1 MEYRADGFSDVMRLY
16 QSQTAQTGE
25 MWIPDY
31 DLAEK
36 YQYNGLFSKIID
48 RPAEEALKH
57 GMEYN
62 VSDADLKDFLDD
74 ALDRLDWEEKAVTA
88 IRWARLFG
96 GSIIVMLLD
105 DGGGLEE
112 PVNWQDVRSVEELR
126 VYERAIVQ
134 PDPDTYRTG
143 KAEYFDVSST
153 YGGTFRVHR
162 SRCLVF
168 KNGSLPEYGAA
179 QQYYYWGLPEY
190 IRIHKDLSRALKT
203 HTNAANMIEKSV
215 QPVYKQRGLQSMLA
229 GPNGDEMELKRLQVL
244 DASRGMM
251 NTIAVDMEGED
262 YDFKT
267 FQMTGTKEILEST
280 CNLLSAVTCIPQT
293 ILFGR
298 SPAGENATGE
308 SDLENYYNFVEGI
321 QKRMLKKN
329 IRTLIKAIVQAGV
342 YDGSIENPGNIKPT
356 FKPLWSLSET
366 EKATVELTKAQRA
379 QVAAQTAQLYI
390 DMQAIQP
397 EEVRQALAKD
407 EQVDV
412 ESILD
417 NQTENP
423 QEEGWAALLEGLRAN
438 DNPALEPTGQ
448 PGRQGGIM
456 KSGAAEDVIAEDVIA
471 KDVIAKDVIAEDVI
485 AEDGGEG
492 SGNFNHEGRP
502 GKVGGSGE
510 GGGSSSKSESKE
522 KPKESQRERS
532 SNRKKE
538 EQNKQGEQPSQQQG
552 TSENSQPKQAKGS
565 SERGQRESAPQP
577 AKSRKLPSDSMPT
590 KNYITS
596 DGTLDVQKL
605 QDDYQTFTQQMDA
618 PCQAYL
624 QTMMQAV
631 EFKSA
636 KLPES
641 SPFGYSPSKDAFYY
655 DISRKSFHDIDLSI
669 VITHELAHRIDNQF
683 VNVAE
688 NEEFRQKVSDSKQ
701 LIDSDPERFQK
712 FCIENDEEGFLSDIC
727 SAVCEGDY
735 EFEYGHL
742 PSSWKQEGVK
752 EREIF
757 ANYYSLVAFKDN
769 QKLDFLKDNL
779 PEIFDCC
786 DSIKRKLHGEEE

>member
-36 YQYNGLFSKIID
+36 YQNNGLFSKIID

-62 VSDADLKDFLDD
+62 VSDADLREFLDD

-215 QPVYKQRGLQSMLA
+215 QPVYKQRGLQNMLA

-244 DASRGMM
+244 DASRGIM

-267 FQMTGTKEILEST
+267 FQMTGAKEILEST

-397 EEVRQALAKD
+397 DEVRQALAKD

-417 NQTENP
+417 NQPENP
-423 QEEGWAALLEGLRAN
+423 QDDGWEELLEGLRAN

-448 PGRQGGIM
+448 PGQQGGIM
-456 KSGAAEDVIAEDVIA
+456 KSGAAEDVIA
-471 KDVIAKDVIAEDVI
+471 KDVI

-510 GGGSSSKSESKE
+510 GGGSSSKQESKE

-538 EQNKQGEQPSQQQG
+538 KQNKQGEQPSQQQG
-552 TSENSQPKQAKGS
+552 TSENSQPKQAEES

-577 AKSRKLPSDSMPT
+577 AESRKLPSDSMPT

>member
-16 QSQTAQTGE
+16 RSQTAQTGE
-25 MWIPDY
+25 VWIPDY

-62 VSDADLKDFLDD
+62 VSDADLREFLDD

-244 DASRGMM
+244 DASRGIM

-267 FQMTGTKEILEST
+267 FQMTGAKEILEST

-342 YDGSIENPGNIKPT
+342 YDGSIENPGSIKPI

-552 TSENSQPKQAKGS
+552 TSENNQPKQAEES

-577 AKSRKLPSDSMPT
+577 AESRKLPSDSMPT
-590 KNYITS
+590 QNYITS
-596 DGTLDVQKL
+596 DGRLDVQKL

>member
-16 QSQTAQTGE
+16 RSQTAQTGE
-25 MWIPDY
+25 VWIPDY

-62 VSDADLKDFLDD
+62 VSDADLREFLDD

-244 DASRGMM
+244 DASRGIM

-423 QEEGWAALLEGLRAN
+423 QDDGWEELLEGLRAN

-471 KDVIAKDVIAEDVI
+471 KD
-485 AEDGGEG
+485 GGEG

-510 GGGSSSKSESKE
+510 GGGSSSEQEPTKKPEETKRGSSSEQKE
-522 KPKESQRERS
+522 K
-532 SNRKKE
+532 
-538 EQNKQGEQPSQQQG
+538 QNKQGEQPSQQQG
-552 TSENSQPKQAKGS
+552 TSENSQPKQAEGS

-577 AKSRKLPSDSMPT
+577 TESRKLPSDSMPT

-596 DGTLDVQKL
+596 DGSLDVQKL

-636 KLPES
+636 KLSEDA
-641 SPFGYSPSKDAFYY
+641 PFGYSPSKDAFYY
-655 DISRKSFHDIDLSI
+655 DTSRKSFHDIDLSI

-688 NEEFRQKVSDSKQ
+688 NENFRQKVSSSKQ
-701 LIDSDPERFQK
+701 LIDNDPEKFQRFCQT
-712 FCIENDEEGFLSDIC
+712 DTEGFASDIC
-727 SAVCEGDY
+727 SAVCEGNY
-735 EFEYGHL
+735 WFAYGH
-742 PSSWKQEGVK
+742 SKQYWQKKGIK
-752 EREIF
+752 ESEIF
-757 ANYYSLVAFKDN
+757 ANYYSLLAFQDK
-769 QKLDFLKDNL
+769 QKLNFLQENL
-779 PEIFDCC
+779 PDIYAECE
-786 DSIKRKLHGEEE
+786 KVKKQLHGEND

>member
-36 YQYNGLFSKIID
+36 YQNNGLFSKIID

-62 VSDADLKDFLDD
+62 VSDADLREFLDD

-215 QPVYKQRGLQSMLA
+215 QPVYKQKNLQSTLA
-229 GPNGDEMELKRLQVL
+229 AEGGDTAVLKRLNVIDQ
-244 DASRGMM
+244 ARGML
-251 NTIAVDMEGED
+251 NSIAVDMDGED

-267 FQMTGTKEILEST
+267 FQMTGAKEILEST

-397 EEVRQALAKD
+397 DEVRQALAKD

-417 NQTENP
+417 NQPENP
-423 QEEGWAALLEGLRAN
+423 QDDGWAALLEGLEVN
-438 DNPALEPTGQ
+438 DNPIPDTAGQ

-456 KSGAAEDVIAEDVIA
+456 NPETA
-471 KDVIAKDVIAEDVI
+471 K
-485 AEDGGEG
+485 DGGEG

-502 GKVGGSGE
+502 GKVGGSG
-510 GGGSSSKSESKE
+510 GGGSSSKLSSK
-522 KPKESQRERS
+522 SM
-532 SNRKKE
+532 
-538 EQNKQGEQPSQQQG
+538 
-552 TSENSQPKQAKGS
+552 
-565 SERGQRESAPQP
+565 P
-577 AKSRKLPSDSMPT
+577 AKK
-590 KNYITS
+590 YVTS
-596 DGTLDVQKL
+596 DGKMDVDTLRK
-605 QDDYQTFTQQMDA
+605 DYDEFTQEMDEG
-618 PCQAYL
+618 CRTYL
-624 QTMMQAV
+624 KQSMDSV

-636 KLPES
+636 KLTED
-641 SPFGYSPSKDAFYY
+641 SPFGYSPSRDAIYY
-655 DISRKSFHDIDLSI
+655 DTSQKSIQDIDLSI
-669 VITHELAHRIDNQF
+669 VTTHELAHRIDNQF

-688 NEEFRQKVSDSKQ
+688 NEDFRQKVSNSKKQ
-701 LIDSDPERFQK
+701 IDADRKKFQQ
-712 FCIENDEEGFLSDIC
+712 FCKEDKEGFISDIC
-727 SAVCEGDY
+727 SAISEGKYSFRY
-735 EFEYGHL
+735 EHPEEY
-742 PSSWKQEGVK
+742 WKKEGNK
-752 EREIF
+752 EKEIF
-757 ANYYSLVAFKDN
+757 ANYYSLVAFRDIP
-769 QKLDFLKDNL
+769 KLDFLKKNL
-779 PEIFDCC
+779 PEVYESCEK
-786 DSIKRKLHGEEE
+786 IKRQLQGEDD

>member
-1 MEYRADGFSDVMRLY
+1 MEYRADGFSDVMRMY
-16 QSQTAQTGE
+16 QAQE
-25 MWIPDY
+25 RYSSDVWIPDY

-62 VSDADLKDFLDD
+62 VSDADLREFLDD

-190 IRIHKDLSRALKT
+190 IRIHKDLFRALKT

-215 QPVYKQRGLQSMLA
+215 QPVYKQRNLQSTLA
-229 GPNGDEMELKRLQVL
+229 TPGGDDQVLRRLQVI
-244 DASRGMM
+244 DEARGMM
-251 NTIAVDMEGED
+251 NSISVDMDGED

-267 FQMTGTKEILEST
+267 FQMTGAKEILEST

-342 YDGSIENPGNIKPT
+342 YDGSIENPGSIKPI

-379 QVAAQTAQLYI
+379 QATAQTAQLYI
-390 DMQAIQP
+390 DMQVLQP
-397 EEVRQALAKD
+397 DEVRQALSQD
-407 EQVDV
+407 GSLNIED
-412 ESILD
+412 ILD
-417 NQTENP
+417 NQPEDA
-423 QEEGWAALLEGLRAN
+423 QDDGWAALLEGLEVN
-438 DNPALEPTGQ
+438 DNPIPDTAGQ
-448 PGRQGGIM
+448 PGQQGGIM
-456 KSGAAEDVIAEDVIA
+456 KSIADEDVIA
-471 KDVIAKDVIAEDVI
+471 K
-485 AEDGGEG
+485 DGGEG

-510 GGGSSSKSESKE
+510 GGGSSSEQEPTKKPEETKRGSSSEQKE
-522 KPKESQRERS
+522 K
-532 SNRKKE
+532 
-538 EQNKQGEQPSQQQG
+538 QNKQGEQPSQQQG
-552 TSENSQPKQAKGS
+552 TSENSQPKQAEGS

-590 KNYITS
+590 KNYITP

-605 QDDYQTFTQQMDA
+605 QDDYQAFTQQMDVG
-618 PCQAYL
+618 CRAYL
-624 QTMMQAV
+624 TQAISSV
-631 EFKSA
+631 EFEGR
-636 KLPES
+636 KLPDGS
-641 SPFGYSPSKDAFYY
+641 QFGYSPSRDKIFY
-655 DISRKSFHDIDLSI
+655 DPSQPSFGDMDLSI
-669 VITHELAHRIDNQF
+669 VATHELAHRIDSQF
-683 VNVAE
+683 VNIAE
-688 NEEFRQKVSDSKQ
+688 NEDFRQNVAASKQ
-701 LIDSDPERFQK
+701 LIDTNPEKFQNYCRK
-712 FCIENDEEGFLSDIC
+712 NDEDGFLSDIC
-727 SAVCEGDY
+727 SAVCEGKY
-735 EFEYGHL
+735 TFPQGHEKEY
-742 PSSWKQEGVK
+742 WKQLGNK
-752 EREIF
+752 EKEIF
-757 ANYYSLVAFKDN
+757 ANYYSLKAFKDTD
-769 QKLDFLKDNL
+769 KLNFLKENF
-779 PEIFDCC
+779 PEVFQNCT
-786 DSIKRKLHGEEE
+786 SFIKELHGEEE

>member
-62 VSDADLKDFLDD
+62 VSDADLREFLDD

-215 QPVYKQRGLQSMLA
+215 QPVYKQRGLQNMLA

-244 DASRGMM
+244 DASRGIM

-267 FQMTGTKEILEST
+267 FQMTGAKEILEST

-397 EEVRQALAKD
+397 DEVRQALSQD
-407 EQVDV
+407 GNLNIED
-412 ESILD
+412 ILD
-417 NQTENP
+417 NQPEDA
-423 QEEGWAALLEGLRAN
+423 QDDGWAALLEGLRAN

-456 KSGAAEDVIAEDVIA
+456 KSGAAEDVIA
-471 KDVIAKDVIAEDVI
+471 K
-485 AEDGGEG
+485 DGGEG

-552 TSENSQPKQAKGS
+552 TSENNQPKQAEES

-577 AKSRKLPSDSMPT
+577 AESRKLPSDSMPT
-590 KNYITS
+590 QNYITS

-688 NEEFRQKVSDSKQ
+688 NENFRQKVSYSKR
-701 LIDSDPERFQK
+701 LIDNDPEKFQRFCQT
-712 FCIENDEEGFLSDIC
+712 DTEGFASDIC
-727 SAVCEGDY
+727 SAVCEGNY
-735 EFEYGHL
+735 WFAYGH
-742 PSSWKQEGVK
+742 SKQYWQKKGIK
-752 EREIF
+752 ESEIF
-757 ANYYSLVAFKDN
+757 ANYYSLLAFQDK
-769 QKLDFLKDNL
+769 QKLNFLQENL
-779 PEIFDCC
+779 PDIYAECE
-786 DSIKRKLHGEEE
+786 KVKKQLHGEND

>member
-1 MEYRADGFSDVMRLY
+1 MEYRADGFSDVMRMY
-16 QSQTAQTGE
+16 QAQE
-25 MWIPDY
+25 RYSSDVWIPDY

-36 YQYNGLFSKIID
+36 YQNNGLFSKIID

-62 VSDADLKDFLDD
+62 VSDADLREFLDD

-215 QPVYKQRGLQSMLA
+215 QPVYKQRGLQNMLA

-244 DASRGMM
+244 DASRGIM

-417 NQTENP
+417 NQPENP
-423 QEEGWAALLEGLRAN
+423 QDDGWAALLEGLRAN

-448 PGRQGGIM
+448 PGRQGGII
-456 KSGAAEDVIAEDVIA
+456 KSEA
-471 KDVIAKDVIAEDVI
+471 AEDVI

-510 GGGSSSKSESKE
+510 GGGSSSEQEPTKKPEETKRGSSSEQKE
-522 KPKESQRERS
+522 K
-532 SNRKKE
+532 
-538 EQNKQGEQPSQQQG
+538 QNKQGEQPSQQQG
-552 TSENSQPKQAKGS
+552 TSENSQPKQAEGS

-577 AKSRKLPSDSMPT
+577 TESRKLPSDSMPT

-596 DGTLDVQKL
+596 DGRLDVQKL

-636 KLPES
+636 KLSEDA
-641 SPFGYSPSKDAFYY
+641 PFGYSPSKDAFYY
-655 DISRKSFHDIDLSI
+655 DTSRKSFHDIDLSI
-669 VITHELAHRIDNQF
+669 VTTHELAHRIDNQF

-688 NEEFRQKVSDSKQ
+688 NENFRQKVSSSKQ
-701 LIDSDPERFQK
+701 LIDNDPEKFQRFCQT
-712 FCIENDEEGFLSDIC
+712 DTEGFASDIC
-727 SAVCEGDY
+727 SAVCEGNY
-735 EFEYGHL
+735 WFAYGH
-742 PSSWKQEGVK
+742 SKQYWQKKGIK
-752 EREIF
+752 ESEIF
-757 ANYYSLVAFKDN
+757 ANYYSLLAFQDK
-769 QKLDFLKDNL
+769 QKLNFLQENL
-779 PEIFDCC
+779 PDIYAECE
-786 DSIKRKLHGEEE
+786 KVKKQLHGEND

>member
-16 QSQTAQTGE
+16 RSQTAQTGE
-25 MWIPDY
+25 VWIPDY

-62 VSDADLKDFLDD
+62 VSDADLREFLDD

-244 DASRGMM
+244 DASRGIM

-267 FQMTGTKEILEST
+267 FQMTGAKEILEST

-397 EEVRQALAKD
+397 DEVRQALAKD

-417 NQTENP
+417 NQPENP
-423 QEEGWAALLEGLRAN
+423 QDDGWAALLEGLRAN

-456 KSGAAEDVIAEDVIA
+456 KSGAAEDVIAEDVLA
-471 KDVIAKDVIAEDVI
+471 K
-485 AEDGGEG
+485 DGGEG

-590 KNYITS
+590 QNYITS
-596 DGTLDVQKL
+596 DGRLDVQKL

-655 DISRKSFHDIDLSI
+655 DTSRKSFHDIDLSI

-688 NEEFRQKVSDSKQ
+688 NENFRQKVSSSKQ
-701 LIDSDPERFQK
+701 LIDNDPEKFQRFCQT
-712 FCIENDEEGFLSDIC
+712 DTEGFASDIC
-727 SAVCEGDY
+727 SAVCEGNY
-735 EFEYGHL
+735 WFAYGH
-742 PSSWKQEGVK
+742 SKQYWQKKGIK
-752 EREIF
+752 ESEIF
-757 ANYYSLVAFKDN
+757 ANYYSLLAFQDK
-769 QKLDFLKDNL
+769 QKLNFLQENL
-779 PEIFDCC
+779 PDIYAECE
-786 DSIKRKLHGEEE
+786 KVKKQLHGEND

>member
-36 YQYNGLFSKIID
+36 YQNNGLFSKIID

-62 VSDADLKDFLDD
+62 VSDADLREFLDD

-215 QPVYKQRGLQSMLA
+215 QPVYKQKNLQSTLA
-229 GPNGDEMELKRLQVL
+229 AEGGDTAVLKRLNVIDQ
-244 DASRGMM
+244 ARGML
-251 NTIAVDMEGED
+251 NSIAVDMDGED

-267 FQMTGTKEILEST
+267 FQMTGAKEILEST

-456 KSGAAEDVIAEDVIA
+456 KSEAA
-471 KDVIAKDVIAEDVI
+471 DVIAEDVI

-552 TSENSQPKQAKGS
+552 TSENSQPKQAEGS
-565 SERGQRESAPQP
+565 SEHGQRESAPQP
-577 AKSRKLPSDSMPT
+577 AESRKLPSDSMPT

-596 DGTLDVQKL
+596 DGSLDVQKL

-636 KLPES
+636 KLSEDA
-641 SPFGYSPSKDAFYY
+641 PFGYSPSKDAFYY

>member
-62 VSDADLKDFLDD
+62 VSDADLREFLDD

-244 DASRGMM
+244 DASRGIM

-267 FQMTGTKEILEST
+267 FQMTGAKEILEST

-397 EEVRQALAKD
+397 DEVRQALAKD

-417 NQTENP
+417 NQPENP
-423 QEEGWAALLEGLRAN
+423 QDDGWAALLEGLRAN

-456 KSGAAEDVIAEDVIA
+456 KSGAAEDVIAEDVLA
-471 KDVIAKDVIAEDVI
+471 K
-485 AEDGGEG
+485 DGGEG

-590 KNYITS
+590 QNYITS
-596 DGTLDVQKL
+596 DGRLDVQKL

-655 DISRKSFHDIDLSI
+655 DTSRKSFHDIDLSI

-688 NEEFRQKVSDSKQ
+688 NENFRQKVSSSKQ
-701 LIDSDPERFQK
+701 LIDNDPEKFQRFCQT
-712 FCIENDEEGFLSDIC
+712 DTEGFASDIC
-727 SAVCEGDY
+727 SAVCEGNY
-735 EFEYGHL
+735 WFAYGH
-742 PSSWKQEGVK
+742 SKQYWQKKGIK
-752 EREIF
+752 ESEIF
-757 ANYYSLVAFKDN
+757 ANYYSLLAFQDK
-769 QKLDFLKDNL
+769 QKLNFLQENL
-779 PEIFDCC
+779 PDIYAECE
-786 DSIKRKLHGEEE
+786 KVKKQLHGEND

>member
-16 QSQTAQTGE
+16 RSQTAQTGE
-25 MWIPDY
+25 VWIPDY

-62 VSDADLKDFLDD
+62 VSDADLREFLDD

-244 DASRGMM
+244 DASRGIM

-267 FQMTGTKEILEST
+267 FQMTGAKEILEST

-397 EEVRQALAKD
+397 DEVRQALSQD
-407 EQVDV
+407 GNLNIED
-412 ESILD
+412 ILD
-417 NQTENP
+417 NQPEDA
-423 QEEGWAALLEGLRAN
+423 QDDGWAALLEGLRAN

-456 KSGAAEDVIAEDVIA
+456 KSGAAEDVIA
-471 KDVIAKDVIAEDVI
+471 K
-485 AEDGGEG
+485 DGGEG

-510 GGGSSSKSESKE
+510 GGGSSSKQESKE

-552 TSENSQPKQAKGS
+552 TSENNQPKQAEES

-577 AKSRKLPSDSMPT
+577 AESRKLPSDSMPT

>member
-62 VSDADLKDFLDD
+62 VSDADLREFLDD

-143 KAEYFDVSST
+143 KAEYFDVSSP

-215 QPVYKQRGLQSMLA
+215 QPVYKQRGLQNMLA

-244 DASRGMM
+244 DASRGIM

-267 FQMTGTKEILEST
+267 FQMTGAKEILEST

-379 QVAAQTAQLYI
+379 QATAQTAQLYI
-390 DMQAIQP
+390 DMQVLQP
-397 EEVRQALAKD
+397 DEVRRALSQD
-407 EQVDV
+407 GSLNIED
-412 ESILD
+412 ILD
-417 NQTENP
+417 NQPEDE
-423 QEEGWAALLEGLRAN
+423 QDDGWAALLEGLEAN
-438 DNPALEPTGQ
+438 DNPISDTAGQ
-448 PGRQGGIM
+448 PARQSGIM
-456 KSGAAEDVIAEDVIA
+456 NPETA
-471 KDVIAKDVIAEDVI
+471 K
-485 AEDGGEG
+485 DGGEG

-502 GKVGGSGE
+502 GKVGGSG
-510 GGGSSSKSESKE
+510 GGGSSSKLSSK
-522 KPKESQRERS
+522 SM
-532 SNRKKE
+532 
-538 EQNKQGEQPSQQQG
+538 
-552 TSENSQPKQAKGS
+552 
-565 SERGQRESAPQP
+565 P
-577 AKSRKLPSDSMPT
+577 AKK
-590 KNYITS
+590 YVTS
-596 DGTLDVQKL
+596 DGKMDVDTLRK
-605 QDDYQTFTQQMDA
+605 DYDEFTQEMDEG
-618 PCQAYL
+618 CRTYL
-624 QTMMQAV
+624 KQSMDSV

-636 KLPES
+636 KLTED
-641 SPFGYSPSKDAFYY
+641 SPFGYSPSRDAIYY
-655 DISRKSFHDIDLSI
+655 DTSQKSIQDIDLSI
-669 VITHELAHRIDNQF
+669 VTTHELAHRIDNQF

-688 NEEFRQKVSDSKQ
+688 NEDFRQKVSNSKKQ
-701 LIDSDPERFQK
+701 IDADRKKFQQ
-712 FCIENDEEGFLSDIC
+712 FCKEDKEGFISDIC
-727 SAVCEGDY
+727 SAISEGKYSFRY
-735 EFEYGHL
+735 EHPEEY
-742 PSSWKQEGVK
+742 WKKEGNK
-752 EREIF
+752 EKEIF
-757 ANYYSLVAFKDN
+757 ANYYSLVAFRDIP
-769 QKLDFLKDNL
+769 KLDFLKKNL
-779 PEIFDCC
+779 PEVYESCEK
-786 DSIKRKLHGEEE
+786 IKRQLQGEDD

>member
-1 MEYRADGFSDVMRLY
+1 MFRADSLSDVIWQY
-16 QSQTAQTGE
+16 GAQYVDTPSGLVV
-25 MWIPDY
+25 PDY

-57 GMEYN
+57 GMKYN
-62 VSDADLKDFLDD
+62 VGDPQLEEFLDD
-74 ALDRLDWEEKAVTA
+74 ALDRLDWEDKATTA

-112 PVNWQDVRSVEELR
+112 PVNWQDVRSVEELL
-126 VYERAIVQ
+126 VYERAVVQ

-215 QPVYKQRGLQSMLA
+215 QPVYKMMGLQDTLA
-229 GPNGDEMELKRLQVL
+229 AEGGDTAVLKRLNVIDQ
-244 DASRGMM
+244 ARGML
-251 NTIAVDMEGED
+251 NSIAVDMDGED

-267 FQMTGTKEILEST
+267 FQMTGAKEILEST

-423 QEEGWAALLEGLRAN
+423 QDDGWAALLEGLRAN

-448 PGRQGGIM
+448 PGRQGGII
-456 KSGAAEDVIAEDVIA
+456 KSEAAEDVIA
-471 KDVIAKDVIAEDVI
+471 KDVI

-538 EQNKQGEQPSQQQG
+538 KQNKQGEQPSQQQG
-552 TSENSQPKQAKGS
+552 TSENSQPKQAEGS
-565 SERGQRESAPQP
+565 SEHGQRESAPQP
-577 AKSRKLPSDSMPT
+577 AESRKLPSDSMPT

-596 DGTLDVQKL
+596 DGRLDVQKL
-605 QDDYQTFTQQMDA
+605 QDDYQAFTQQMDA

-655 DISRKSFHDIDLSI
+655 DTSRKSFHDIDLSI
-669 VITHELAHRIDNQF
+669 VTTHELSHRIDKLFLNVESDTNF
-683 VNVAE
+683 VE
-688 NEEFRQKVSDSKQ
+688 KVKGAKQ
-701 LIDSDPERFQK
+701 TIDSDPKKFQQ
-712 FCIENDEEGFLSDIC
+712 FCIDNDKEGFLSDIC
-727 SAVCEGDY
+727 SAVSEGRY
-735 EFEYGHL
+735 RFPQEHSEEY
-742 PSSWKQEGVK
+742 WKRKGIK
-752 EREIF
+752 ESEIF
-757 ANYYSLVAFKDN
+757 ANFYSLVAFKDT
-769 QKLDFLKDNL
+769 QKLDFLREKL
-779 PEIFDCC
+779 PEISNIC
-786 DSIKRKLHGEEE
+786 DSYLRQLHGGEI

>member
-1 MEYRADGFSDVMRLY
+1 MEYRADGFSDVMRMY
-16 QSQTAQTGE
+16 QAQE
-25 MWIPDY
+25 RYSSDVWIPDY

-36 YQYNGLFSKIID
+36 YQNNGLFSKIID

-62 VSDADLKDFLDD
+62 VSDADLREFLDD

-190 IRIHKDLSRALKT
+190 IRIHKDLFRALKT

-215 QPVYKQRGLQSMLA
+215 QPVYKQRNLQSTLA
-229 GPNGDEMELKRLQVL
+229 TPGGDDQVLRRLQVI
-244 DASRGMM
+244 DEARGMM
-251 NTIAVDMEGED
+251 NSISVDMDGED

-267 FQMTGTKEILEST
+267 FQMTGAKEILEST

-417 NQTENP
+417 NQPENP
-423 QEEGWAALLEGLRAN
+423 QDDGWAALLEGLEVN
-438 DNPALEPTGQ
+438 DNPIPDTAGQ
-448 PGRQGGIM
+448 PGQQGGIM
-456 KSGAAEDVIAEDVIA
+456 KSEAAEDVIA
-471 KDVIAKDVIAEDVI
+471 KDVI

-510 GGGSSSKSESKE
+510 GGGSSSEQEPTKKPEETKRGSSSEQKE
-522 KPKESQRERS
+522 K
-532 SNRKKE
+532 
-538 EQNKQGEQPSQQQG
+538 QNKQGEQPSQQQG
-552 TSENSQPKQAKGS
+552 TSENSQPKQTEGS

-577 AKSRKLPSDSMPT
+577 AESRKLPSDSMPT
-590 KNYITS
+590 KNYITP

-605 QDDYQTFTQQMDA
+605 QDDYQAFTQQMDA

-655 DISRKSFHDIDLSI
+655 DTSRKSFHDIDLSI
-669 VITHELAHRIDNQF
+669 VTTHELSHRIDKLFLNVESDTNF
-683 VNVAE
+683 VE
-688 NEEFRQKVSDSKQ
+688 KVKGAKQ
-701 LIDSDPERFQK
+701 TIDSDPKKFQQ
-712 FCIENDEEGFLSDIC
+712 FCIDNDEEGFLSDIC
-727 SAVCEGDY
+727 SAVSESKY
-735 EFEYGHL
+735 EFPQEHSEEY
-742 PSSWKQEGVK
+742 WKRKGIK
-752 EREIF
+752 ESEIF
-757 ANYYSLVAFKDN
+757 ANYYSLVAFKDTS
-769 QKLDFLKDNL
+769 KLNFLRENL
-779 PEIFDCC
+779 PEVSNIC
-786 DSIKRKLHGEEE
+786 DSYLRQLHGGES